1 MDLSYEMPRRTITE
15 PRKRYTDEEQAR
27 YYEEWK
33 KTHTLSPEQ
42 AAKQVAK
49 PGVRVRVMPRP
60 TEDDK
65 DKYWKDW
72 ESIENIGLTRA
83 RGRH

>member
-1 MDLSYEMPRRTITE
+1 MARRNT
-15 PRKRYTDEEQAR
+15 PSLFDQYTDEERAR

-33 KTHTLSPEQ
+33 KTHTLSPEE
-42 AAKQVAK
+42 AAKQFVR
-49 PGVRVRVMPRP
+49 PGVRVRVMPQP
-60 TEDDK
+60 TEEEK

-72 ESIENIGLTRA
+72 ESIPNIGLTRA